1 MGGLFYFCLNG
12 GSILLLSQWGVYF
25 ASVSMRGLFCFCLN
39 GGSILLLSQWGC
51 LFYFCLNGGVYF
63 ASVSMGGLFCF
74 CLNGGSI
81 LLLSQ
86 WGCLFC
92 ICLRFVNWSL
102 ELFWQCGVFYFSCC
116 HDVIMLSRCYHVFPS
131 LIILNI
137 FLLFIATELLLV
149 IANSCLERHLPHAWI
164 AVCDCQ

>member
-1 MGGLFYFCLNG
+1 MAALHTQTQSYLNYR
-12 GSILLLSQWGVYF
+12 SKIDTPLRQKQNRPPIETEVKWGVYF
-25 ASVSMRGLFCFCLN
+25 ASVSMR
-39 GGSILLLSQWGC
+39 
-51 LFYFCLNGGVYF
+51 
-63 ASVSMGGLFCF
+63 GLFCF